1 MKLKPDW
8 MFAKMDNV
16 TYYFRRNSTASAWEH
31 FFSSPVTHTTGGRV
45 WAYLDNDC
53 PGAPLMSIVEAHE
66 WFMRHNV
73 ESPWEN

>member
-1 MKLKPDW
+1 MKLKRDW
-8 MFAKMDNV
+8 TFAKMDNI
-16 TYYFRRNSTASAWEH
+16 TYYFRRNSTASAREH
-31 FFSSPVTHTTGGRV
+31 FFSSPVTHTTGGIV

-66 WFMRHNV
+66 WLMRHNV